1 MKTAL
6 VREVL
11 YYAVVDA
18 TIRRAMAKKKET
30 PKFTYTGDDVDL
42 ASADGFLEG
51 MAETHSIVFEAIEE
65 LQKSIENVQAF
76 YYLGDVVGKKTA
88 KVEELQTVIDALTHL
103 KDVFQEKYDEV
114 IEEHSDIAERMRTLF
129 SIKDLGLTIE

>member
-1 MKTAL
+1 
-6 VREVL
+6 
-11 YYAVVDA
+11 
-18 TIRRAMAKKKET
+18 MAKKKET

-51 MAETHSIVFEAIEE
+51 MAETHNVVFEAIEE
-65 LQKSIENVQAF
+65 LQKSIENVQSI
-76 YYLGDVVGKKTA
+76 YYIGDVVGKKTA

-129 SIKDLGLTIE
+129 SIKDLGVTIE